1 MLPIYTAY
9 IVNRVAT
16 KYEGMRFEWDRDK
29 ARANIVNHHGV
40 TFFEA
45 ATVFADPLFII
56 VVDDEH
62 SIEEQRLLAVGMS
75 AGQRVLIISYTE
87 RDDVIRIISTREAAP
102 QEIRIYE
109 EGE

>member
-1 MLPIYTAY
+1 MGTE
-9 IVNRVAT
+9 
-16 KYEGMRFEWDRDK
+16 YEGMRFEWERDK

-45 ATVFADPLFII
+45 ATVFADPFSVI

-62 SIEEQRLLAVGMS
+62 SIEEQRLLTIGMS
-75 AGQRVLIISYTE
+75 VRQRILIINYTE
-87 RDDVIRIISTREAAP
+87 RDDVIRIISAREAEP
-102 QEIRIYE
+102 KEIRIYE